1 MTEQNMTE
9 DSYNADSIK
18 INNQHDQLIL
28 YPELTFGGETG
39 NEESPYSSQKTV
51 AIREI
56 VDNATDE
63 IRAGY
68 GNHVNITFDKNGSIT
83 VADDGRGIP
92 PEKRDDGMTGIYAA
106 MGIINSGNHY
116 DNNDKRRSAGQHGV
130 GGSSLIHMSKRAD
143 ITVYKNKK
151 VYSLS
156 FKDGTPGFFD
166 GPNPDDAFEPLKDLS
181 ILHISKDTRTAS
193 EKKERPTGSTVKF
206 WINDSSFSSKY
217 PPNDKDIIERIDWV
231 AGTDSRLHAHVI
243 DEWQE
248 PVLDKEFHYDN
259 EYVDKLDMVAP
270 NNRIS
275 GIYHLN
281 GSLKFNKR
289 VRIDNKYQTT
299 ERHAEWDVALVW
311 NSGYDYKMYSF
322 SNTVHTVLG
331 GSHKSAFENALR
343 DSFLEK
349 LRSSRGYL
357 TVKDADIDPA
367 DTQEGL
373 TAILSVQMSSPH
385 YDDQTK
391 QQLKEPEFAKALATD
406 MRLAFTKWLN
416 SSAMRNDFKD
426 IADKIM
432 TAYHN
437 RKELDSKK
445 AAKRLQSAMNSN
457 RRMPEGF
464 VDCKYIGDEKSE
476 LHICE
481 GRSATGGLKPA
492 RDARYQAIMP
502 IRGKIINVFKNSDE
516 KILENGEVQA
526 LISALGAGLKDSFD
540 VDKMRY
546 GKVVISTDAD
556 IDGFAIQNLLLVLFW
571 KFFRPVINEGRL
583 FVSYPPLFV
592 VKTKTETLYALDE
605 DELDV
610 LEKKLHR
617 QGKFNGK
624 GYTIERCK
632 GLGTMNPKD
641 ARYTMM
647 NPETR
652 RLRKLTVEDVAK
664 TKQMLNLT
672 MSKDTKPR
680 QEWIMQH
687 FKDFDSEALDV

>member
-1 MTEQNMTE
+1 MATTISE
-9 DSYNADSIK
+9 DAYNADSIK

-63 IRAGY
+63 IRSGH
-68 GNHVNITFDKNGSIT
+68 GHHVNIDFAKNGSIT
-83 VADDGRGIP
+83 VTDDGRGIP

-130 GGSSLIHMSKRAD
+130 GGSSLIHMSSRAD

-151 VYSLS
+151 IYSLS
-156 FKDGTPGFFD
+156 FKDGVPGFFEGD
-166 GPNPDDAFEPLKDLS
+166 EPSSSFIPLKDLS
-181 ILHISKDTRTAS
+181 ILHIEKDMRSAA
-193 EKKERPTGSTVKF
+193 EKKERPTGTTVRF

-231 AGTDSRLHAHVI
+231 AGIDSRLFAHVH
-243 DEWQE
+243 DEWQD
-248 PVLDKEFHYDN
+248 PIIDHTYHYDE

-275 GIYHLN
+275 GIHHLS

-299 ERHAEWDVALVW
+299 ERHAEWDVALAW

-331 GSHKSAFENALR
+331 GSHKTAFENALR
-343 DSFLEK
+343 DSFLAK
-349 LRSSRGYL
+349 MRTARGYL
-357 TVKDADIDPA
+357 TTKDPDIDA
-367 DTQEGL
+367 SDTQEGL

-391 QQLKEPEFAKALATD
+391 QQLKEPEFAKALAND
-406 MRLAFTKWLN
+406 MRVAFDRWLN
-416 SSAMRNDFKD
+416 SASMRTDFKN
-426 IADKIM
+426 IADKII
-432 TAYHN
+432 TSYHN
-437 RKELDSKK
+437 RRELDNKK
-445 AAKRLQSAMNSN
+445 AAKRLQNAMNST

-481 GRSATGGLKPA
+481 GLSAKGGLKPA

-502 IRGKIINVFKNSDE
+502 IRGKIINVYKNSDE
-516 KILENGEVQA
+516 KILQNAEVQS
-526 LISALGAGLKDSFD
+526 LISALGAGLKDTFD

-546 GKVVISTDAD
+546 GKVIISTDAD

-571 KFFRPVINEGRL
+571 RFFKPVIEEGRL

-592 VKTKTETLYALDE
+592 VKTRTESLYALDE

-610 LEKKLHR
+610 IEKRLNKS
-617 QGKFNGK
+617 GKYNGK
-624 GYTIERCK
+624 GYVIERNK

-652 RLRKLTVEDVAK
+652 RLRKLTIEDAEK
-664 TKQMLNLT
+664 TQQMLTLT